1 MNNELTRTGQW
12 RGPTPIIRLAYCV
25 VHNEVKPHYIRCN
38 QVMTRRQLD
47 DHNSAGHPLTAYEII
62 ANKWNDDSFNPSSSI
77 LEVHPDF
84 SQAID
89 ITHAAVANLA
99 DTTASKVEDLLT
111 QICTSLI
118 CVISDWEKSR
128 QGEGG
133 VQDLDQSVDDVEA
146 GEHHVP
152 AALYDVNDINV
163 NDIEFGLLENRSRP
177 ALSQHHNFL
186 RGKPSYLFY
195 FWELMDHHQLLKV
208 VCLDRSSCGTSEW
221 SSHVWR
227 IKVGIVPK
235 QAKPLCQETICVQ
248 SLIKRACLKCKTV
261 RSSPRKCNR

>member
-1 MNNELTRTGQW
+1 M
-12 RGPTPIIRLAYCV
+12 
-25 VHNEVKPHYIRCN
+25 
-38 QVMTRRQLD
+38 D
-47 DHNSAGHPLTAYEII
+47 DRNSADRPLTAYEII

-77 LEVHPDF
+77 LEVHLDF
-84 SQAID
+84 AQPID

-99 DTTASKVEDLLT
+99 DTTVSKVEDLLT

-118 CVISDWEKSR
+118 CIISDWEKSG

-152 AALYDVNDINV
+152 AALYDVNDIK
-163 NDIEFGLLENRSRP
+163 FGSLENGHRP
-177 ALSQHHNFL
+177 ALSQHRNFL

-208 VCLDRSSCGTSEW
+208 VCVDRSSCGTSEW
-221 SSHVWR
+221 SSHVWHV
-227 IKVGIVPK
+227 KVGIVPK
-235 QAKPLCQETICVQ
+235 QAQPLCQETICVQ

-261 RSSPRKCNR
+261 